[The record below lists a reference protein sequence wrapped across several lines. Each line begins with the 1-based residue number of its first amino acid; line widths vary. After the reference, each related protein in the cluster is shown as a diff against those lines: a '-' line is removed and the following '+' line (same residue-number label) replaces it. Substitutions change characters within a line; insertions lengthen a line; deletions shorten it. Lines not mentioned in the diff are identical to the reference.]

1 MMVAHHQ
8 DLVEVEARICCLM
21 ATAPKNEH
29 GEKLTDAVK
38 LNGYPCQ
45 AIARVIPYK
54 QRAAGREDAEIVI
67 DADNWEELS
76 DAERDALIDHE
87 LTHFDVKRDDEGHPK
102 SDDCGRPKLAMRQ
115 HDHQMGFFDV
125 IAKRHGDASYE
136 VKQAKVFADKCG
148 QTYFGWAN
156 PPSGSVEAMPAKMPS
171 GGITSV
177 TLSSGGK
184 SVTLDHGRKEKHYNG
199 GRAEDR
205 RRRNDGR
212 DFSGIQRWEVLMT
225 LTPEQ
230 IAELTGDALA
240 EAVAERMEKKPPI
253 SRDAPLTTWW
263 LWMPNRDGL
272 NWQWRPRGLDWNAAG
287 MLLAEITRRDWDWN
301 CFNMREAGDK
311 RNRVSAS
318 KHMIGGVVN
327 ARAGDLPTAVAR
339 LFLLVMGKEDEACR

>member
-1 MMVAHHQ
+1 
-8 DLVEVEARICCLM
+8 
-21 ATAPKNEH
+21 
-29 GEKLTDAVK
+29 
-38 LNGYPCQ
+38 
-45 AIARVIPYK
+45 
-54 QRAAGREDAEIVI
+54 
-67 DADNWEELS
+67 
-76 DAERDALIDHE
+76 
-87 LTHFDVKRDDEGHPK
+87 
-102 SDDCGRPKLAMRQ
+102 
-115 HDHQMGFFDV
+115 
-125 IAKRHGDASYE
+125 
-136 VKQAKVFADKCG
+136 
-148 QTYFGWAN
+148 
-156 PPSGSVEAMPAKMPS
+156 
-171 GGITSV
+171 
-177 TLSSGGK
+177 
-184 SVTLDHGRKEKHYNG
+184 
-199 GRAEDR
+199 
-205 RRRNDGR
+205 
-212 DFSGIQRWEVLMT
+212 MT